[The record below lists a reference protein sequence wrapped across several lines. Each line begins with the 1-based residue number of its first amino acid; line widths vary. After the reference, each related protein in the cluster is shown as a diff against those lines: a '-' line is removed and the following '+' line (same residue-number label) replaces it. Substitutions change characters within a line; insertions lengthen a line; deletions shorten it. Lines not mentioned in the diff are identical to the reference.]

1 MASPL
6 TPGGGFVNGASS
18 QEESLCMRTTLLPS
32 LKDEYYRL
40 PELGA
45 IYTSDVLV
53 FRDEDSSEVL
63 EKKNRWFVDCI
74 SAAMLRN
81 PETDRDEM
89 SGFSYY
95 VHEKDRQLILEKMK
109 VVLRVCQMKGIKKIV
124 LGAWGCGAYGNPVA
138 EVAKAWRKA
147 LVPRNDAKG
156 KKKLNKE
163 TWIGIEDVV
172 FAIKDPGMADAFEEA
187 FGKGIERD
195 ELDEVSDAEDNE
207 LDVDERNRVEL
218 QTRISELKQRIEAT
232 SNLQLK
238 KGLNSILAGLLS
250 QLAPGAEDDSG
261 GNEEDDEEEDD
272 EDEDEDDEI

>member
-6 TPGGGFVNGASS
+6 TPGGGFINGASS

-45 IYTSDVLV
+45 VYTPDVLV
-53 FRDEDSSEVL
+53 FRDEDSSEVQ
-63 EKKNRWFVDCI
+63 EKKDRWFVDCI

-81 PETDRDEM
+81 PETDRDET

-147 LVPRNDAKG
+147 LIPRNDSKG
-156 KKKLNKE
+156 KKKSNKE
-163 TWIGIEDVV
+163 TWAGIEDVV

-195 ELDEVSDAEDNE
+195 ELDEVSDAEENE
-207 LDVDERNRVEL
+207 LDVGETNRVEL
-218 QTRISELKQRIEAT
+218 QARISELKQRIEAT

-238 KGLNSILAGLLS
+238 KGLDLILAGLIS
-250 QLAPGAEDDSG
+250 QLPPGAEEDSS
-261 GNEEDDEEEDD
+261 GNEEDGEEVDD
-272 EDEDEDDEI
+272 EDEDGNDQI